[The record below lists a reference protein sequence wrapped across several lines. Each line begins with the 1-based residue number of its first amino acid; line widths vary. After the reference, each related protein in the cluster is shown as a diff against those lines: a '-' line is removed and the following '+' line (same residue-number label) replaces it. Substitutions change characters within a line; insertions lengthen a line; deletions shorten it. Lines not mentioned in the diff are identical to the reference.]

1 MEVHLTPDLQAKL
14 ARLATEQGRDSHALV
29 LEAVER
35 LVDYDDWFLREVE
48 KGLSAADRAE
58 FIEHEDIGALIN
70 SRYTG

>member
-14 ARLATEQGRDSHALV
+14 TRLATEQGRDSQALV

-48 KGLSAADRAE
+48 KGVSAADRGE
-58 FIEHEDIGALIN
+58 FIEHDAVGALIN
-70 SRYTG
+70 SRYPV